1 MTTPTIAEL
10 DALIADVPPKTKI
23 MPDGVRRWIPAAV
36 PHGAGVE
43 QVDAQFLADA
53 ALRLNTDTVSIPIDG
68 GSFFSVPHETAHVE
82 AVGWAH
88 RAAVFEERLYLE
100 AEVLPEINDA
110 IEAGRVAFSSID
122 ADFKTDESGA
132 YVPGSALLVTHALT
146 NTPRD
151 RKQEPMQAI
160 HAAHNGARVRFTT
173 RARLAQESVMSKKSE
188 TKAEATQA
196 EETKTQAADPAMTLE
211 EAMAK
216 IAELEGKLAAL
227 EATSAEMSAQLAAT
241 VEKGK
246 AEQAKSEAEQVK
258 AEAERKESAAAA
270 LVDEAIRCGQ
280 VAPASRGKFLAL
292 ARRDIETTRASIEQI
307 PKRARPVT
315 TAAESRGADTKKAS
329 DWSESEQHLA
339 ASLRAGGLSEKSIEA
354 AIARERGER

>member
-10 DALIADVPPKTKI
+10 DALVADVPPKTKI

-68 GSFFSVPHETAHVE
+68 GSFFSVAHETAPFD
-82 AVGWAH
+82 AIGWAH
-88 RAAVFEERLYLE
+88 RAAVFEEKLYLE
-100 AEVLPEINDA
+100 AEVLPMVNDA

-160 HAAHNGARVRFTT
+160 HAAHKGARVRFTT
-173 RARLAQESVMSKKSE
+173 RARLAQENDMSKKSE
-188 TKAEATQA
+188 TKAEASAQA
-196 EETKTQAADPAMTLE
+196 EETKTQAADAPAMTLE

-216 IAELEGKLAAL
+216 IAELESKLAAM
-227 EATSAEMSAQLAAT
+227 EATSAEMAAQLSAT
-241 VEKGK
+241 VE
-246 AEQAKSEAEQVK
+246 KSEAEQVK
-258 AEAERKESAAAA
+258 AQAERKESACVA

-280 VAPASRGKFLAL
+280 VAPASREKFLAL

-307 PKRARPVT
+307 PKRARPIT
-315 TAAESRGADTKKAS
+315 TAAEASRSETSTKKAS

-354 AIARERGER
+354 AIARKRGER

>member
-68 GSFFSVPHETAHVE
+68 GSFFSIAHETAPFD
-82 AVGWAH
+82 AIGWAH
-88 RAAVFEERLYLE
+88 RAAVFEEKLYLE
-100 AEVLPEINDA
+100 AEVLPMVNDA

-122 ADFKTDESGA
+122 ADFKTDEAGA
-132 YVPGSALLVTHALT
+132 YVPGSAILVTHALT

-160 HAAHNGARVRFTT
+160 HAAHKGARVRFTT
-173 RARLAQESVMSKKSE
+173 RARLAQENDMSKKSE
-188 TKAEATQA
+188 TKAE
-196 EETKTQAADPAMTLE
+196 ETKTQAADAPAMTLE

-216 IAELEGKLAAL
+216 IAELESKLVAM
-227 EATSAEMSAQLAAT
+227 EATSAEMAAQLSAT
-241 VEKGK
+241 VL
-246 AEQAKSEAEQVK
+246 KSEDEQVK
-258 AEAERKESAAAA
+258 AEAERKESACVA

-280 VAPASRGKFLAL
+280 VAPASRDKFLAL

-307 PKRARPVT
+307 PKRARPIT
-315 TAAESRGADTKKAS
+315 SAAESRSDTNTKKGS
-329 DWSESEQHLA
+329 DWSEAEQHLA
-339 ASLRAGGLSEKSIEA
+339 AGLRAGGLSEESIEA
-354 AIARERGER
+354 AIARKRGER